1 MTAIPTSN
9 WIAPLIGMLA
19 VLVWRVRETQRAVTL
34 KKIVIPPLGMTMGLG
49 MFVMPQFRVPL
60 SWALVSFLMG
70 AVVLAW
76 PLLKTSRLEREGCQV
91 MMRRSKAFFG
101 VVLVLAIIRFAARSY
116 LDTVLTL
123 EQTAGLFFLL
133 AYGMILRWRYS
144 LLVAYRAIVAEPCK
158 DASLEMV
165 AN

>member
-9 WIAPLIGMLA
+9 WIAPLIGMLG
-19 VLVWRVRETQRAVTL
+19 VLIWLVRETQQAVTL
-34 KKIVIPPLGMTMGLG
+34 KKIVIPPLGMTLGLG
-49 MFVMPQFRVPL
+49 MFAAPQFRVPW
-60 SWALVSFLMG
+60 SWAVASFVVG

-76 PLLKTSRLEREGCQV
+76 PLLKTSRLEREGCRV

-116 LDTVLTL
+116 LDTILTL

-144 LLVAYRAIVAEPCK
+144 LLRSYQAIVAEPCK
-158 DASLEMV
+158 DAELELA